1 MADDASVASFR
12 SLSANA
18 GRSLN
23 EVSRSSLFLR
33 RHQQQQRGSSPP
45 SGRRVVGRG
54 AAPGPSSSSRP
65 STSSSISRRSYLNV
79 MDDVRAWEEAKARE
93 RVEARLRE
101 EEAKREEAREREARA
116 RAAEEEEASERAVEL
131 ERREAE
137 QRELRQRLAK
147 EQEARIEAAAQLAE
161 MQRLENERLR
171 RELAERERLEEE
183 RLAAASLLERRR
195 RLEEEEEEEAR
206 KASAEFSP
214 PSARADGGRRPSRG
228 AREEQGDVF
237 AEDATVVSE
246 LTDLRGPDSPAAEA
260 AGTAAFEVDDGR
272 GHKIKRSAST
282 RSLHFASKGDG
293 RKSRNDQSPAAADG
307 PQPPPPPPFAI
318 ASIED
323 VDFDD
328 PAATRALLMR
338 PCPRRDGVV
347 QLVVRRN
354 KGLKNALSP
363 EYRVY
368 LRSGSGKTETFL
380 MTSKK
385 RAFASK
391 TSSYLISMSRNDHD
405 KKSESVLGKLRSNF
419 LGTEY
424 VIYDGGKNP
433 EFDDAYYDESNG
445 SDEVRCE
452 LGAVLYAPNTSL
464 GAKSPRKMRVFISR
478 VDGESGEPLRVW
490 QPRDSGSDEDRLI
503 PAVKEARE
511 EDKVCCFHNKPPTWS
526 DEAGAYVLNFNGRVT
541 MASVKNFQLLDG
553 EEEQVLQF
561 GRVGKDEFS
570 MDVQWPLSL
579 FQAFAVCLSSFD
591 SKLGCD

>member
-1 MADDASVASFR
+1 MADDASIASFR

-23 EVSRSSLFLR
+23 DVSRSSLMLR
-33 RHQQQQRGSSPP
+33 RQQQQRGSSPS

-54 AAPGPSSSSRP
+54 TAPGQSSSRP
-65 STSSSISRRSYLNV
+65 STSSSSRRNYLNI

-101 EEAKREEAREREARA
+101 EEAKREEDAREREARA
-116 RAAEEEEASERAVEL
+116 RAAEEEASERAVEL
-131 ERREAE
+131 ERRVAE

-183 RLAAASLLERRR
+183 RLEAERLAVVKERRR
-195 RLEEEEEEEAR
+195 RLEEEEAR
-206 KASAEFSP
+206 KAKFSP
-214 PSARADGGRRPSRG
+214 PFVRVDGSRQPSRG
-228 AREEQGDVF
+228 EKKEQGGVL

-246 LTDLRGPDSPAAEA
+246 LTDFRSPDSPAGAE
-260 AGTAAFEVDDGR
+260 TAAFKVDDGR

-282 RSLHFASKGDG
+282 RSLQFTGKGNGPKNHGDY
-293 RKSRNDQSPAAADG
+293 SPATG
-307 PQPPPPPPFAI
+307 EPQPPPRPFAI

-323 VDFDD
+323 VDFGD
-328 PAATRALLMR
+328 PAATRALLMG

-347 QLVVRRN
+347 QLVIRRN

-368 LRSGSGKTETFL
+368 LRSGSGETETFL

-385 RAFASK
+385 RTFASK

-405 KKSESVLGKLRSNF
+405 KRSENVLGKLRSNF

-445 SDEVRCE
+445 SGEVRRE
-452 LGAVLYAPNTSL
+452 LGAVLYAPSTAL
-464 GAKSPRKMRVFISR
+464 GAKSPRKMTVCISR
-478 VDGESGEPLRVW
+478 VDDESGEPLRVW
-490 QPRDSGSDEDRLI
+490 QPRTNGSDEDRLI

-511 EDKVCCFHNKPPTWS
+511 EDKIFCFRNKPPTWS

-541 MASVKNFQLLDG
+541 MASVKNFQLLNG
-553 EEEQVLQF
+553 EEQVLQF

-570 MDVQWPLSL
+570 VDVKWPLSL

>member
-1 MADDASVASFR
+1 MADDAISVASFR
-12 SLSANA
+12 SLSAKA

-23 EVSRSSLFLR
+23 DVSRSSLMLSR
-33 RHQQQQRGSSPP
+33 QQRPS
-45 SGRRVVGRG
+45 SGRRVV
-54 AAPGPSSSSRP
+54 APGLSSSRP
-65 STSSSISRRSYLNV
+65 STTSSSSRPRNYLNI

-93 RVEARLRE
+93 RIEARLRE
-101 EEAKREEAREREARA
+101 EEAKREEEEARA
-116 RAAEEEEASERAVEL
+116 RAAEEEASERADEL
-131 ERREAE
+131 ERRMAE
-137 QRELRQRLAK
+137 QQRELRQQLAK
-147 EQEARIEAAAQLAE
+147 EQEARIEAATKLAE

-183 RLAAASLLERRR
+183 RAHAAAMERQL
-195 RLEEEEEEEAR
+195 RLEEEEAR
-206 KASAEFSP
+206 KASAKISP
-214 PSARADGGRRPSRG
+214 PFVRG
-228 AREEQGDVF
+228 ARKEQGDVC

-246 LTDLRGPDSPAAEA
+246 LTDFRSPDSPPAVSAA
-260 AGTAAFEVDDGR
+260 AAFKFDDGR
-272 GHKIKRSAST
+272 GHKIKRTSST
-282 RSLHFASKGDG
+282 RSLQFTKGGGPKD
-293 RKSRNDQSPAAADG
+293 RDDNYPAELDA
-307 PQPPPPPPFAI
+307 PPFAV

-328 PAATRALLMR
+328 PTATRGLLMG

-347 QLVVRRN
+347 QLVIRRN
-354 KGLKNALSP
+354 KGIKNALSP
-363 EYRVY
+363 EYRAY
-368 LRSGSGKTETFL
+368 LRSESGKTETFL

-405 KKSESVLGKLRSNF
+405 KRSENVLGKLRSNF

-452 LGAVLYAPNTSL
+452 LGAVLYVPNTAL
-464 GAKSPRKMRVFISR
+464 GARSPRKMKVCISR
-478 VDGESGEPLRVW
+478 VHDESGEPLRVW
-490 QPRDSGSDEDRLI
+490 QPTTNGSDEDRLMA
-503 PAVKEARE
+503 AVKEGRE
-511 EDKVCCFHNKPPTWS
+511 EDKIFCFHNKPPTWS

-541 MASVKNFQLLDG
+541 VASVKNFQLLNG
-553 EEEQVLQF
+553 EDQVLQF

-570 MDVQWPLSL
+570 MDVKWPLSL